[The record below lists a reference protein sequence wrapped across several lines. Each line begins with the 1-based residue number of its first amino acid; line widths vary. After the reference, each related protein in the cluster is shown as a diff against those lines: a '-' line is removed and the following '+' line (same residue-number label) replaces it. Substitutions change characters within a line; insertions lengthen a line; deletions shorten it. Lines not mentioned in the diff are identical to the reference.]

1 MLNVKVAGKSA
12 FDLVPLDLARKS
24 QDKDQQVLTN
34 QTTQI
39 YEAQI
44 ANAQGAVRDVVFH
57 KAPFTDDAGILCGL
71 IGTFL
76 DITDR
81 KKREEEIRYL
91 SVHDPQT
98 GLLNRN
104 AIRMLQLEEDKA
116 AVGEDLK
123 EVYAE
128 AKGVGFDTK
137 IIRQLIRLR
146 KQEVEKRRE
155 TEELLEL
162 YKAAIGMEE

>member
-1 MLNVKVAGKSA
+1 MS
-12 FDLVPLDLARKS
+12 
-24 QDKDQQVLTN
+24 
-34 QTTQI
+34 
-39 YEAQI
+39 E
-44 ANAQGAVRDVVFH
+44 
-57 KAPFTDDAGILCGL
+57 
-71 IGTFL
+71 
-76 DITDR
+76 
-81 KKREEEIRYL
+81 
-91 SVHDPQT
+91 QT
-98 GLLNRN
+98 GGISGERLRSF
-104 AIRMLQLEEDKA
+104 IQRIEKLEEDKA

-146 KQEVEKRRE
+146 KQEVEQRRE